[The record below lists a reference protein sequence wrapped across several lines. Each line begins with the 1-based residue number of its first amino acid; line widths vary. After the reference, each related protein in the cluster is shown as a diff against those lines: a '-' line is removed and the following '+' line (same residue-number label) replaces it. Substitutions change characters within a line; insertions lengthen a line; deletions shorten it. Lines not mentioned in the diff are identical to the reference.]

1 MAHASD
7 LRSGRHVLD
16 PLHAH
21 VVFLPKD
28 RRGVITE
35 RVFAVLRAAWE
46 GVCADVACP
55 LDEANDQPDHVHRL
69 VTSPPKVALATLV
82 NSLKSVS
89 ARRVRAANLPEVQR
103 KLWGDHFWSPSDGAV
118 SCGDAP
124 LETVKRYIQAQS
136 PDGASSSGPLL
147 PAVNGGVSA
156 APRTKNRGIR

>member
-21 VVFLPKD
+21 VVFLPQD

-35 RVFAVLRAAWE
+35 RVFAMLRAAWE
-46 GVCADVACP
+46 GVC
-55 LDEANDQPDHVHRL
+55 
-69 VTSPPKVALATLV
+69 KVALATLV

-103 KLWGDHFWSPSDGAV
+103 KL
-118 SCGDAP
+118 
-124 LETVKRYIQAQS
+124 
-136 PDGASSSGPLL
+136 
-147 PAVNGGVSA
+147 
-156 APRTKNRGIR
+156 